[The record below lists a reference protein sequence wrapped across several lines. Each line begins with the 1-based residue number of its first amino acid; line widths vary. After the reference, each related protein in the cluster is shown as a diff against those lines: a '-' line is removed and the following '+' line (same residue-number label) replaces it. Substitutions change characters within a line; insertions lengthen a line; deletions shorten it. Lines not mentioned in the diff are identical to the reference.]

1 MPYPSKP
8 TATLSVHNHEK
19 YTDGLTEGVL
29 EQYEDDDIYHL
40 PERDP
45 DQAYWEIED
54 DIEGEQMD
62 NLKGFLSPG
71 DAQEIVESYDTVRL
85 TGAFFDECV
94 RNTFTSIYE
103 AYRLTDSEELDI
115 EIVSDGVVWQQFND
129 STYTL
134 EDMVEHGG
142 EKRALSIMT
151 QYAEA
156 MASGEEEDDE
166 QHVYRTTRKTM
177 TALGEAGMDEAKE
190 ALASFTT
197 ELGDPEDG
205 FSLSIV

>member
-1 MPYPSKP
+1 MSYSSGS
-8 TATLSVHNHEK
+8 TATLAVHNHET
-19 YTDGLTEGVL
+19 YTDGLNDGVL
-29 EQYEDDDIYHL
+29 ERYEDDDVYHL

-54 DIEGEQMD
+54 EVDGEHMD

-71 DAQEIVESYDTVRL
+71 DAQEVVESYDTVRL

-103 AYRLTDSEELDI
+103 AYRLTETDELDV
-115 EIVSDGVVWQQFND
+115 EIVSDGVVWQTFD
-129 STYTL
+129 DAKYTL
-134 EDMVEHGG
+134 DDLIETGG
-142 EKRALSIMT
+142 KKRAMSIMG

-156 MASGEEEDDE
+156 MASGEEDADHIYETT
-166 QHVYRTTRKTM
+166 QRTKGAIDGASATETQEM
-177 TALGEAGMDEAKE
+177 LAEFTTALGEPA
-190 ALASFTT
+190 
-197 ELGDPEDG
+197 DG